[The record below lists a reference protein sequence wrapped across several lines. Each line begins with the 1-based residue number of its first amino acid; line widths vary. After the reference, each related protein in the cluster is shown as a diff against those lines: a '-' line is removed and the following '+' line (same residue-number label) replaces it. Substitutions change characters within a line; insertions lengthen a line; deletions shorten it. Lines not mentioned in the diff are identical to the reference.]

1 MKHLSCIIPLVLF
14 PISCTMI
21 DQKDAFLDQLTANK
35 PFVVFSDNFENGLS
49 QWNQASGSW
58 TTSTPGMGGLAL
70 QRPSSATAITFNIT
84 TAKMI
89 DLTGKTSCVLEYDSR
104 YLFKGVSGVSA
115 NVLFGTT
122 VIHTFKDTSGESDI
136 SSGSNFVRRKAVLPD
151 NGMGR
156 ISFVSSVIDNT
167 TGYADWFVD
176 NVTVTCN
183 SAASTAVTVLEES
196 FDTSAANWSLQ
207 NLWAWNATGGV
218 GGAPGLVT
226 NGGGGNAYQGT
237 SIATYVPSIDLS
249 RRYGCQLQLFYNHAN
264 SVAQNCL
271 TLDWNSIRIWT
282 QCGSGT
288 AGTLKLFLTPNDD
301 TATNTMQFR
310 CIDANGALG
319 GNNTCTVDQ
328 LKLICQQ

>member
-1 MKHLSCIIPLVLF
+1 M
-14 PISCTMI
+14 MI
-21 DQKDAFLDQLTANK
+21 NQKDAFLDQLTAKK
-35 PFVVFSDNFENGLS
+35 PFLVFSDDFENGLS
-49 QWNQASGSW
+49 QWNQVSGSW
-58 TTSTPGMGGLAL
+58 TTSTPGMGGVAL
-70 QRPSSATAITFNIT
+70 QSPSSATAGTFNIT
-84 TAKMI
+84 TTTMI
-89 DLTGKTSCVLEYDSR
+89 DLTGKTRCVLEYDSR
-104 YLFKGVSGVSA
+104 YLLKGISGVSA

-122 VIHTFKDTSGESDI
+122 IIHTFKDTSGMSDI
-136 SSGSNFVRRKAVLPD
+136 SSGSNFVHRKAVLPD

-156 ISFVSSVIDNT
+156 ISFVSSVIDNI
-167 TGYADWFVD
+167 TGYADWFID
-176 NVTVTCN
+176 NLTVTCN
-183 SAASTAVTVLEES
+183 NAASTAVTVLEEN

-264 SVAQNCL
+264 SAIQNCL

-288 AGTLKLFLTPNDD
+288 AGTLKLLFTPNDD

-319 GNNTCTVDQ
+319 GNNTCIVDQ